1 MPKFSVKKPYTI
13 LVMVVAIIILGFVSL
28 SSMTTDLLPSMSL
41 PYLLV
46 ITTYPG
52 ASPEKVESTVCEPM
66 ESALGTIKGVKN
78 VYSTASEN
86 YGMVQLEFVDGTDM
100 DSAMV
105 KVSSALDTVRA
116 GLPDECGTPSI
127 MEISMD
133 MMASVYLAVSCDG
146 KDIQET
152 SRFVEDTVKPYL
164 ERQDG
169 VTSISSLGT
178 VENTLVV
185 ELSQEKVD
193 ALNDKILAKAN
204 EAFAEALEQLEDAK
218 QQLEDAQKELDKG
231 KKELED
237 GQKELNS
244 GKSELQDG
252 KDKLESG
259 KKELEDKQ
267 NQTNSMLAT
276 QKAALNTAKS
286 NLESIQTK
294 LATAKALDDA
304 MKQIDQTTDELMS
317 LQGCYNSF
325 QESSRK
331 YTDAQA
337 VIDSYAGVVL
347 PPETEEPQELAEA
360 RLQLAEAQTEL
371 NTLKTNLT
379 GNAVLEQTWAEV
391 IQMDENQ
398 PTMEQLRQMDWADP
412 ANFPA
417 LEAAM
422 PVMEAAILTGA
433 GTLTAQKV
441 VLTEQMLFA
450 TGGALDY
457 ETFKNQVDQIL
468 AAQNITDL
476 NKAIQDINNGLIMIE
491 QGQMTAAIEFANGKA
506 QISLGEYQMEVAQ
519 AQLDSAQAQIDS
531 GKESLKDAEE
541 QLKTGWEEYEKGLEQ
556 YEKQREEALRS
567 ANADQLLDISTLAQ
581 IVYAQNFSMPAGYL
595 DDKQDASWLLKIGD
609 SYSSVDEISNLLL
622 ADMDEI
628 GAVRLGDVADITVI
642 DNADDSYARL
652 NGNPGIILSVFKSS
666 TTGTNEVSK
675 NVEKASSY
683 LEQEY
688 EGLSIVKLMD
698 QGDYITLIIKG
709 VVQSMV
715 VGAALAIVVLALFLK
730 DVKPTIVVAVSIP
743 LSVLTAL
750 ILMYFSG
757 ISLNMMSL
765 SGLALGI
772 GMLVD
777 NSIVVIENIYRLRS
791 KGVEAPR
798 ASVQGTRQVAGA
810 IIASTLTTVSV
821 FAPMVFS
828 TGTVRELLMPISL
841 TIIFT
846 LTASLLVAMTVVPAT
861 GSTILRNSKEK
872 KHPLFD
878 KIQNVYGKML
888 AFCLRFKIVP
898 LSIAIGLLAFS
909 VWAVLRMGL
918 VMIPEMTSNQIQ
930 VSITMPEDIDKEE
943 SFRIADQAVD
953 AILTVDGVESVGAMN
968 GATVSLVASASGSGS
983 SDFHTYSLMIITE
996 NEDAGEDEIK
1006 RICKDIEEKTADLN
1020 CELTIATGMEEM
1032 STFLGSGLSIR
1043 VYGDDLDKLK
1053 EITEDI
1059 CEIVDSVEG
1068 YTEISNGQD
1077 EPDQVVHLVLDR
1089 DAAMKQGLTVAQIF
1103 AEMNKEL
1110 TRSATA
1116 TQVTLDGVNMKIIVK
1131 DRRDPLLK
1139 ENILDYTFPI
1149 KETDEDGFT
1158 RTVDHPLSEF
1168 ATVRVEDGV
1177 QAISRE
1183 NQSRYMTVTASVEEG
1198 YNATLLNRELE
1209 PLIAAYELP
1218 SGYSFSSAGG
1228 ESDAVNEMIFQM
1240 LRVILMGLAF
1250 IYLVMVAQFQ
1260 SLLSP
1265 FIVLFTVPLA
1275 FTGGL
1280 IGLLVMGEPLSV
1292 MGMMGFVVLLGT
1304 VVNNGIVFVDY
1315 ANQLRIGGLD
1325 REDAL
1330 IATGKTRMRPILM
1343 TALTTILA
1351 MASLLFGD
1359 DMASQMSR
1367 GMAIV
1372 VAGGLAY
1379 ATLMTL
1385 FIIPVVYD
1393 ILFKRK
1399 PINVD
1404 IGSEDLD
1411 DVPDDAADYLRI
1423 KKEEALAAFHLD
1435 EEKSDETPEQV

>member
-28 SSMTTDLLPSMSL
+28 TSMTTDLLPSMSL

-52 ASPEKVESTVCEPM
+52 ASPEKVESTICEPM

-78 VYSTASEN
+78 VYSTSSEN
-86 YGMVQLEFVDGTDM
+86 YGLVQLEFVDGTDM

-105 KVSSALDTVRA
+105 KVSSALDAVQA
-116 GLPDECGTPSI
+116 GLPEECGTPNI

-133 MMASVYLAVSCDG
+133 MMASVYLAVSYDG
-146 KDIQET
+146 KDIKQT

-169 VTSISSLGT
+169 ITSISSLGL

-185 ELSQEKVD
+185 ELSKEKID
-193 ALNDKILAKAN
+193 SLNDKILAKAN
-204 EAFAEALEQLEDAK
+204 DAFAEALEQLEEAK
-218 QQLEDAQKELDKG
+218 QKLEDA
-231 KKELED
+231 KKELEKGQKELAD
-237 GQKELNS
+237 GQKELNQ
-244 GKSELQDG
+244 GKNELQDG

-259 KKELEDKQ
+259 KQELEDKQ
-267 NQTNSMLAT
+267 NQTNAMLAS
-276 QKAALNTAKS
+276 QKAALNTAKA
-286 NLESIQTK
+286 NLESIQMK
-294 LATAKALDDA
+294 LATAKALDEA
-304 MKQIDQTTDELMS
+304 MKQIDLKTDEVMA
-317 LQGCYNSF
+317 LQGCLTAYQNATN
-325 QESSRK
+325 K
-331 YTDAQA
+331 YLTSKA
-337 VIDSYAGVVL
+337 VIDAYEATL
-347 PPETEEPQELAEA
+347 PAEGTPEPAEVTQARVDLADAIAEIEA
-360 RLQLAEAQTEL
+360 
-371 NTLKTNLT
+371 LKTSLT
-379 GNAVLEQTWAEV
+379 GNEVLEQTWAEIV
-391 IQMDENQ
+391 RLDDTQ
-398 PTMEQLRQMDWADP
+398 PTMDQLRQMDWTDP
-412 ANFPA
+412 ANFA
-417 LEAAM
+417 TLEATM

-433 GTLTAQKV
+433 GGLAAQKV
-441 VLTEQMLFA
+441 VLAEQMLFA

-457 ETFKNQVDQIL
+457 DTFKNQVDQIL

-476 NKAIQDINNGLIMIE
+476 DKAIRDINEGLLKIE

-519 AQLDSAQAQIDS
+519 SQLDAAQAQLDS
-531 GKESLKDAEE
+531 GKASLKDAEE
-541 QLKTGWEEYEKGLEQ
+541 QLKSGWEEYEKGLAEF
-556 YEKQREEALRS
+556 EKQREEALRS
-567 ANADQLLDISTLAQ
+567 ANADQLLDIATLSK
-581 IVYAQNFSMPAGYL
+581 IVYAQNFSMPAGYIN
-595 DDKQDASWLLKIGD
+595 DEKDASWLLKVGDNFTSVEEIGD
-609 SYSSVDEISNLLL
+609 LLL

-628 GAVRLGDVADITVI
+628 GEVRLVDVADITVI
-642 DNADDSYARL
+642 DNADESYARL
-652 NGNPGIILSVFKSS
+652 NGNPGVILSVFKSS

-675 NVEKASSY
+675 NVEKAVAH
-683 LEQEY
+683 LEQEH
-688 EGLSIVKLMD
+688 EGLRIVTLMD

-709 VVQSMV
+709 VLQSMII
-715 VGAALAIVVLALFLK
+715 GAALAIVVLALFLK

-750 ILMYFSG
+750 VLMYFSG

-798 ASVQGTRQVAGA
+798 ASVQGTKQVAGA

-841 TIIFT
+841 TIIYT

-861 GSTILRNSKEK
+861 GSTILRNTKEK
-872 KHPLFD
+872 AHPLFD

-888 AFCLRFKIVP
+888 AFCLRVKIVP
-898 LSIAIGLLAFS
+898 LSIAIGLLVFS

-930 VSITMPEDIDKEE
+930 VSVSVPEDIDKEE
-943 SFRIADQAVD
+943 SFRIADQVVD
-953 AILTVDGVESVGAMN
+953 AILSVDGVESVGAMN

-983 SDFHTYSLMIITE
+983 SDFHRYSLMVITE
-996 NEDAGEDEIK
+996 NEDAGEDEVK
-1006 RICKDIEEKTADLN
+1006 QICKDIEEKTADLH

-1043 VYGDDLDKLK
+1043 VYGDDLEKLDA
-1053 EITEDI
+1053 ITRDI
-1059 CEIVDSVEG
+1059 CEIVGKVEG
-1068 YTEISNGQD
+1068 YTEITNGQD

-1089 DAAMKQGLTVAQIF
+1089 DAAMRQGLTVAQIF
-1103 AEMNKEL
+1103 AELNKEL

-1116 TQVTLDGVNMKIIVK
+1116 TQVTLDGENMKIIVK
-1131 DRRDPLLK
+1131 DKRDPLLK
-1139 ENILDYTFPI
+1139 ESILDYTFPI
-1149 KETDEDGFT
+1149 KETDDDGFT

-1168 ATVRVEDGV
+1168 ATVCIEDGV
-1177 QAISRE
+1177 QSISRE
-1183 NQSRYMTVTASVEEG
+1183 NQSRYMTVTASVAEG

-1209 PLIAAYELP
+1209 PLLAEYELP
-1218 SGYSFSSAGG
+1218 SGYSFSAAGG
-1228 ESDAVNEMIFQM
+1228 ESEAVNEMIFQM
-1240 LRVILMGLAF
+1240 MKVILMGLAF

-1330 IATGKTRMRPILM
+1330 IATGQTRMRPILM

-1411 DVPDDAADYLRI
+1411 DVPDDAADYLRK
-1423 KKEEALAAFHLD
+1423 KKEEMLAAFNLKKEPED
-1435 EEKSDETPEQV
+1435 EEKA